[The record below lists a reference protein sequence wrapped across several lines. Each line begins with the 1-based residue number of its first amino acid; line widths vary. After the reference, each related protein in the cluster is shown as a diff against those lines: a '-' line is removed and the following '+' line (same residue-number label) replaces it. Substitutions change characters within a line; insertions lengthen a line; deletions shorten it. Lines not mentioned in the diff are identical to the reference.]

1 MSKKVISDKP
11 WGGRFAEKTN
21 RKVEA
26 FTSSIDFD
34 KKLYVYDIEGSIAH
48 CKMLAK
54 QSIISQED
62 ALSLTQGLNEIKR
75 EIDRGEFRFNDSLED
90 IHMHI
95 EARLIEKTGKTAP
108 KLHTARSRNDQ
119 VALDVRMYLKDETV
133 NIINSLYALRKV
145 IVQDLAASNLKVF
158 LPGYTH
164 MQRAQPVLFS
174 HHMMAYFE
182 MFSRDVERF
191 KECFK
196 RIDVMPLGSAA
207 LAGTTFPIDRDYTAG
222 LLGFSKVSANSMDSV
237 SDRDFIMEF
246 LSAASICMIHLSRM
260 SEELVLWSS
269 SEFGFIEIGDAFSTG
284 SSIMPQKKNPDIPEL
299 VRGKTGRV
307 FGNLFNLLTLMKG
320 LPLAYNR
327 DMQEDKEPLFD
338 TVDTLKACVEIFTA
352 MLPGIKIKSQIMEK
366 AASTGF
372 LNATDL
378 ADYLVT
384 RGMPFRKAHACV
396 GEAVRYALDNKKELH
411 ELSLNEL
418 KTISPL
424 IKKDVFDLLTNQQV
438 IDRRISFGGTASA
451 NVKKAVED
459 ALKSLDE
466 ELKEI
471 SEKGSIFE

>member
-1 MSKKVISDKP
+1 MSKKIISEKP
-11 WGGRFAEKTN
+11 WGGRFAEKTD

-26 FTSSIDFD
+26 FTSSINFD
-34 KKLYVYDIEGSIAH
+34 KKLYIYDIEGSIAH

-145 IVQDLAASNLKVF
+145 IVQDLAEANLKVF

-182 MFSRDVERF
+182 MFSRDVERL

-246 LSAASICMIHLSRM
+246 LSAASICMVHLSRM

-307 FGNLFNLLTLMKG
+307 FGNLVNLLTLMKG

-338 TVDTLKACVEIFTA
+338 TVDTLKRCVEIFTA
-352 MLPGIKIKSQIMEK
+352 MLPGIKIKSQVMEK
-366 AASTGF
+366 AASAGF

-384 RGMPFRKAHACV
+384 RGIPFRKAHACV

-418 KTISPL
+418 KAISPL

-438 IDRRISFGGTASA
+438 IDRRISFGGTATA

-459 ALKSLDE
+459 AIKSLDE

-471 SEKGSIFE
+471 SEKGKRL